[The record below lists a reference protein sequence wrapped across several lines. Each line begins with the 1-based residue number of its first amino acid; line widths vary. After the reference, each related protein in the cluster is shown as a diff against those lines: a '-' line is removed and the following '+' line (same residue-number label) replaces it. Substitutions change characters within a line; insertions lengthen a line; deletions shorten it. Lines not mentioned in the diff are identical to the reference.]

1 MFNWTN
7 FEILLDVLI
16 HFSPEL
22 IKTKNTE
29 LDLIDIFNL
38 MIWTVYYLYSK
49 KVISIES
56 IIKTAEYRNLYYVYF
71 YPEIDQYDH
80 NYSEKLKFTILS
92 DCYIDKDLQKFFKT
106 ILQDPEKH
114 KQNRDIS
121 YHPSTLHKIIR
132 EDDID
137 SFQSIISRNNYSF
150 NYRFEYSFYERI
162 YSTNKNFSLIQVAAI
177 YGSIQIFKYLWMQDD
192 IQIDDFVLFCAIS
205 GRNYDIIHICEEK
218 IDSPWKIVYSINS
231 HQNELTD
238 YFIEKSD
245 ELNKDINDD
254 DDCLYKNLDINSFGI
269 AILSANFHIILS
281 SLHHIVDLIEK
292 EEGIYLFYGANYDFD
307 LFNLLY
313 SHRNKDVDL
322 CDIFHPYYATWVEKG
337 MTSAITKT
345 LLDQSAK
352 NIFTILITYSI
363 KSNRK
368 ITGIILDMFKEYKNS
383 ELKDAL
389 EYCKNYSFQI
399 EWICYSKLSDEN
411 LVTKF
416 TDIFDLKMTI
426 LNS

>member
-1 MFNWTN
+1 M
-7 FEILLDVLI
+7 
-16 HFSPEL
+16 
-22 IKTKNTE
+22 
-29 LDLIDIFNL
+29 
-38 MIWTVYYLYSK
+38 
-49 KVISIES
+49 
-56 IIKTAEYRNLYYVYF
+56 
-71 YPEIDQYDH
+71 
-80 NYSEKLKFTILS
+80 
-92 DCYIDKDLQKFFKT
+92 
-106 ILQDPEKH
+106 
-114 KQNRDIS
+114 
-121 YHPSTLHKIIR
+121 
-132 EDDID
+132 
-137 SFQSIISRNNYSF
+137 
-150 NYRFEYSFYERI
+150 
-162 YSTNKNFSLIQVAAI
+162 
-177 YGSIQIFKYLWMQDD
+177 
-192 IQIDDFVLFCAIS
+192 
-205 GRNYDIIHICEEK
+205 
-218 IDSPWKIVYSINS
+218 
-231 HQNELTD
+231 
-238 YFIEKSD
+238 
-245 ELNKDINDD
+245 
-254 DDCLYKNLDINSFGI
+254 
-269 AILSANFHIILS
+269 
-281 SLHHIVDLIEK
+281 
-292 EEGIYLFYGANYDFD
+292 FYGANYDFD

-426 LNS
+426 HN